1 MMIRRRNFFT
11 FIIIVLTLI
20 CMNQKIVKTNKA
32 LQELKPYAAS
42 TDTYEVE
49 LPEVIYENSM
59 GISTWEE
66 LSSIFPSSVEFVDE
80 DMYTEENISRLLLDQ
95 PLDENVQ
102 LYLMEKADEYDFP
115 FELLMSLIYQ
125 ESSYIYDAVS
135 PDGSYGLMQVRYTN
149 HQWLNGEL
157 GLTDFYDPYQNIDGG
172 VFILDHYRENYNP
185 ENYHQLLMM
194 YNAGPTSARK
204 SFNNGMYSSKYSKS
218 IMNRAIEFGM
228 QE

>member
-1 MMIRRRNFFT
+1 
-11 FIIIVLTLI
+11 
-20 CMNQKIVKTNKA
+20 MNQKIVKTNKA

-125 ESSYIYDAVS
+125 ESSYIYDTVS

-204 SFNNGMYSSKYSKS
+204 SFNNGIYSSKYSRS
-218 IMNRAIEFGM
+218 IINRAIEFGM

>member
-20 CMNQKIVKTNKA
+20 CMNQKVVNNSSKT
-32 LQELKPYAAS
+32 LKEFKTYAAS
-42 TDTYEVE
+42 SDTYEV
-49 LPEVIYENSM
+49 PDVMYENSM

-66 LSSIFPSSVEFVDE
+66 LSSIFPSSVEFIDE
-80 DMYTEENISRLLLDQ
+80 SMYTEENISRLLLDQ

-102 LYLMEKADEYDFP
+102 LYLMEKADEYELP

-125 ESSYIYDAVS
+125 ESSYRYDAVS

-149 HQWLNGEL
+149 HQWLNEEL

-204 SFNNGMYSSKYSKS
+204 SFNNGMYSSKYSRS

-228 QE
+228 